1 MAEGKVNRNK
11 ETMWQ
16 FEKSNVF
23 DIGTQEE
30 LKFFKGK
37 EK

>member
-1 MAEGKVNRNK
+1 MAEEKVNRNK

-16 FEKSNVF
+16 FEKSNIW

-30 LKFFKGK
+30 LEIFKGN
-37 EK
+37 EN